1 MNLNKLKVYQP
12 APDSGGTGGGG
23 GNSAYVRS
31 SPTTISVGGYPA
43 GSLPNGTVQDV
54 LDKMFYPYQNPA
66 FTAFAVQGMEAA
78 YELGEPSGDWTR
90 TFVWATSQSQNV
102 QPSSM
107 RIWDVNRGVP
117 LRSNMANDGSE
128 ALLITSITYNAPT
141 LHTWRIDA
149 RNTNNQSF
157 NATTSVPW
165 RARRWAGRCNASGL
179 SALLAITSATDLYGL
194 PMVADVD
201 DLVMAKPGPR
211 SYNCSGGPEAQH
223 IFFLWDS
230 TLGTASFTS
239 GAAPAAFRP
248 LRQFAFTNLFGVV
261 RQYNLYVSSNAYNGS
276 AVQITVI

>member
-12 APDSGGTGGGG
+12 APGAGGAGGGG

-43 GSLPNGTVQDV
+43 GSVPNGTVQDV

-90 TFVWATSQSQNV
+90 SFVWATSQSQNV
-102 QPSSM
+102 QANSV

-117 LRSNMANDGSE
+117 LRSNMPNDGSE
-128 ALLITSITYNAPT
+128 SLLIASIVYTAPT
-141 LHTWRIDA
+141 QHTWRIDA
-149 RNTNNQSF
+149 RNTNNQGF

-165 RARRWAGRCNASGL
+165 RARRFAGRCNASGL
-179 SALLAITSATDLYGL
+179 NGLLSFTTFSQLQAL

-211 SYNCSGGPEAQH
+211 TYNCSGGPEAQH
-223 IFFLWDS
+223 IFFVWDAS
-230 TLGTASFTS
+230 IGAASFTS

-248 LRQFAFTNLFGVV
+248 VRTFQFTNLFGVQ
-261 RQYNLYVSSNAYNGS
+261 RSYNLYVSSNAYNGS